1 MKSRIVKVWIDDE
14 AVYIQTN
21 KGDIFNER
29 FTNYPRLCSASPSQL
44 ANFEYDNIGIHW
56 EELDEDLS
64 YRGFMEKDKYLN
76 PDKMILAPL
85 IHE

>member
-1 MKSRIVKVWIDDE
+1 MKTKIVKIWIDNE

-29 FTNYPRLCSASPSQL
+29 FANYSRLQTASPLQL

-56 EELDEDLS
+56 KDLDEDLS
-64 YRGFMEKDKYLN
+64 YRGFMKHEKLVCS
-76 PDKMILAPL
+76 
-85 IHE
+85 